1 MTGKSS
7 NKDYHHGD
15 LHNSLLTV
23 AEELLRQRG
32 VAGIS
37 LREVAKQAGVSHTA
51 PYRHFRDKDQ
61 LLQAL
66 AAVGFSRLATALL
79 EIGNEYSTQPETA
92 LVKGGE
98 AYVELAVNHPQ
109 MTQLMFGGVLS
120 GDEVS
125 TELADCGDAA
135 FNALLALVDLGVAK
149 KLYRIGDR
157 MTIALAAWSM
167 VHGLSMLVIAGQL
180 GEYADTRQAIQKMA
194 RDVGDV
200 LLHGLT

>member
-1 MTGKSS
+1 MIGKSS

-15 LHNSLLTV
+15 LRNALLVV
-23 AEELLRQRG
+23 AEDLLRQRG

-51 PYRHFRDKDQ
+51 PYRHFRDKEQ

-66 AAVGFSRLATALL
+66 AAVGYSRLAAALQG
-79 EIGNEYSTQPETA
+79 IRDEYEKQPETA
-92 LVKGGE
+92 LKKGGE
-98 AYVELAVNHPQ
+98 AYVELAVSHPQ
-109 MTQLMFGGVLS
+109 LTQLMFGGVLS
-120 GDEVS
+120 RDEVS
-125 TELADCGDAA
+125 PELAEFGDAA
-135 FNALLALVDLGVAK
+135 FNALLSLVDLGIAQ
-149 KLYRIGDR
+149 KLYRIDDR

-180 GEYADTRQAIQKMA
+180 GEYAGTKQAEQKMA
-194 RDVGDV
+194 QDVVDV